1 MLEES
6 KLLLSDRFSAAS
18 QTLLARNMEA
28 TQNEASGWGVPP
40 ANKSPATQ
48 KIPHAHVS
56 KTIPAPSGKTAFTGL
71 GNAPYVQA
79 RTMLYILIKSV
90 NRKISDIFHLKK
102 KVPLAS
108 SLPK

>member
-56 KTIPAPSGKTAFTGL
+56 KTIPAPSGKQHLLVWEMHPMFKPG
-71 GNAPYVQA
+71 QC
-79 RTMLYILIKSV
+79 S
-90 NRKISDIFHLKK
+90 IF
-102 KVPLAS
+102 
-108 SLPK
+108 